1 MTRKDRKRYSR
12 EFKLEAVRRANE
24 SGELVTEVARELDI
38 SVHHLYRWC
47 DEAAK
52 QGEKVFPG
60 KGKTNSQD
68 ELTRLSFRACH
79 KINKEEFKKKRGW
92 GTDRFVKIFLDINTS
107 PLHLTWA
114 SSRMG

>member
-24 SGELVTEVARELDI
+24 SGKPVTEVARELDI
-38 SVHHLYRWC
+38 SVHHLYRWR

-52 QGEKVFPG
+52 QGDKVFPG

-68 ELTRLSFRACH
+68 ELIRLRRENARLREERDILKKSLIFFAKDEERSLDSSE
-79 KINKEEFKKKRGW
+79 NTKENLK
-92 GTDRFVKIFLDINTS
+92 
-107 PLHLTWA
+107 
-114 SSRMG
+114 